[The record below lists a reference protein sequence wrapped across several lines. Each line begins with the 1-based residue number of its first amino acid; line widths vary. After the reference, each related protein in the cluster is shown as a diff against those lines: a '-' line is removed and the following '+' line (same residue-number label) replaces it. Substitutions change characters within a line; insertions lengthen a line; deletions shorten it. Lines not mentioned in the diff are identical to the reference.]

1 MTQEYLKNITRSIYV
16 TFRVE
21 EYHRWPEAPDEVA
34 FMRDLHRHV
43 FHVRADIEV
52 FHDDRDIEF
61 ILEKRR
67 LQKLFDEG
75 QNSDYRSC
83 EMLGEEIVVD
93 ILGEHGSRLITV
105 QVSEYGENGAVVR
118 YNPYV

>member
-1 MTQEYLKNITRSIYV
+1 MTQEYLKDITRSIYV
-16 TFRVE
+16 TFRFE
-21 EYHRWPEAPDEVA
+21 GYHRWPEAPDEVA
-34 FMRDLHRHV
+34 FLRDLHRHV

-105 QVSEYGENGAVVR
+105 EVSEDGENGAVVR